1 VASKKIVIKICRME
15 TQKPRQTEQAL
26 CIVASLKN
34 YPFFFYLIFNV
45 TLSAFNNFIGL
56 STIPFGT

>member
-1 VASKKIVIKICRME
+1 ME

-34 YPFFFYLIFNV
+34 YPFFFCLILNV
-45 TLSAFNNFIGL
+45 TLSAFNNIIGL